1 MWFVICAEGMLHPS
15 VKDKVQQLLCD
26 ASMGDLAKWKSV
38 SKFLMDE
45 KVMYKMKLRADE
57 LLVHPQNRGGMGLQ
71 VFSMHAK
78 GQRILQ
84 CGCDLS
90 LLGGSTCIELN
101 PDPIKRQAQ
110 CKMMQSL
117 HAAHPEYVAPVSGH
131 ERYMSLS
138 SSHVSQFFK
147 AMLHGC
153 KSPEADLVDAKS
165 GKMSLALVSDPEFLQ
180 GATEGW
186 EWTVIPFYVEDA
198 CHKFLCF
205 LFSMYYITEF
215 AIACVCGLVPS
226 TQALLQ
232 DTFQN
237 LPNLVQ
243 GALNACNV
251 CYEAVGEVELVSTI
265 ALKANQMTQDGV
277 KPDFQKIAQ
286 LSAAGSVGLYAPV
299 LGKFVQSFGGGAPF
313 DIIKYLASFAH
324 QDKAVTLGKEFV
336 MAITD
341 CEFSSVHLFPLV
353 RIAFAVANL
362 TAPKQKVQDG
372 FSRLLTRTDVL
383 ALKSKK
389 LSEKLLE
396 LESLMEKAWKEAS
409 LHANQAIA
417 YKAFGKFQVR
427 SLLHLTKK
435 SKHGHEEK
443 TYADVNEIYN
453 LFVDEIKAT
462 QATGLQQHASSTS
475 ASPSASQ
482 ISFDQ
487 AKDPMYLASLKM
499 DLKLGTL
506 CTHKDHPHKIF
517 QIKDVNPAG
526 IQLQF
531 IDPITG
537 YQELVEVE
545 ASKVLQFVKNTKS
558 KLQKVMDAAALEHAF
573 ANIRCQKE
581 MEKCQ
586 AYIALM
592 QMYNNLDCD
601 SSHIQVLSGLSKIF
615 ANQNF
620 KKGDLTLVPITS
632 SASLLSHD
640 KPKESFAPFLEHN
653 QVRLYIMQPK
663 AYKEAKPDD
672 GGIVAPFFIAKHDD
686 ENGNLEYSFV
696 EHKGLKALCL
706 VNKENI
712 KNGDELL
719 IKTKLKDFM
728 AKLEGAPMD
737 PPKKRRKA

>member
-1 MWFVICAEGMLHPS
+1 M
-15 VKDKVQQLLCD
+15 
-26 ASMGDLAKWKSV
+26 
-38 SKFLMDE
+38 
-45 KVMYKMKLRADE
+45 
-57 LLVHPQNRGGMGLQ
+57 
-71 VFSMHAK
+71 
-78 GQRILQ
+78 
-84 CGCDLS
+84 
-90 LLGGSTCIELN
+90 
-101 PDPIKRQAQ
+101 
-110 CKMMQSL
+110 
-117 HAAHPEYVAPVSGH
+117 
-131 ERYMSLS
+131 
-138 SSHVSQFFK
+138 
-147 AMLHGC
+147 
-153 KSPEADLVDAKS
+153 
-165 GKMSLALVSDPEFLQ
+165 
-180 GATEGW
+180 
-186 EWTVIPFYVEDA
+186 
-198 CHKFLCF
+198 
-205 LFSMYYITEF
+205 
-215 AIACVCGLVPS
+215 
-226 TQALLQ
+226 
-232 DTFQN
+232 
-237 LPNLVQ
+237 Q

-265 ALKANQMTQDGV
+265 ALKANQMIKDGAQ
-277 KPDFQKIAQ
+277 PDFQKIAQ

-313 DIIKYLASFAH
+313 DIINYLASFA
-324 QDKAVTLGKEFV
+324 QQNESVTLGKEFV

-341 CEFSSVHLFPLV
+341 CEFSPVHLFPLV

-362 TAPKQKVQDG
+362 TAPKQRVQDG
-372 FSRLLTRTDVL
+372 FSRLLTRSGVL
-383 ALKSKK
+383 ALKSKRF
-389 LSEKLLE
+389 SEKLLE
-396 LESLMEKAWKEAS
+396 LESMMEKAWKEAS
-409 LHANQAIA
+409 LNASQAIA

-443 TYADVNEIYN
+443 TYTDVNEIYN
-453 LFVDEIKAT
+453 LFVSEIKAT
-462 QATGLQQHASSTS
+462 QATYLQQHASSTS
-475 ASPSASQ
+475 ASPSAQ
-482 ISFDQ
+482 INFDQ

-506 CTHKDHPHKIF
+506 CTHKDHPNKVF
-517 QIKDVNPAG
+517 QIKDVKPAG

-545 ASKVLQFVKNTKS
+545 ASKVLQCVKNTKS
-558 KLQKVMDAAALEHAF
+558 KLQKVMDAATLEHAF

-581 MEKCQ
+581 IEKCQ

-592 QMYNNLDCD
+592 QMYNDLDCD

-632 SASLLSHD
+632 SASLLSND

-696 EHKGLKALCL
+696 EHKGLKTLCL

-712 KNGDELL
+712 KTGAELL

-728 AKLEGAPMD
+728 AKLEGTPMD